1 MVGGD
6 AKGIRLRGATISG
19 ARPTTELVRGAIFNV
34 LGHLDPNPI
43 RALDLFAGSGS
54 LGIEALSRGATWVDF
69 AERHPRQCAAIK
81 ENLEATGF
89 SSTARIYCMDV
100 VRALGVLQDPY
111 ELVLMDP
118 PYSLPSLDY
127 VLNGLAK
134 SKLLSSGA
142 TVVVGHSKRL
152 TLQPVY
158 HDLGRVGQYRYGDSS
173 VDFFEKGGS

>member
-1 MVGGD
+1 MVSGD
-6 AKGIRLRGATISG
+6 AKGKMLRGATISG
-19 ARPTTELVRGAIFNV
+19 ARPTSELVRGAIFNV
-34 LGHLDPNPI
+34 LGHLETSPTK
-43 RALDLFAGSGS
+43 ALDLFAGSGS
-54 LGIEALSRGATWVDF
+54 LGIEALSRGADWADF

-89 SSTARIYCMDV
+89 SDRSRVYCMDV
-100 VRALGVLQDPY
+100 VGALRVLQEPY

-118 PYSLPSLDY
+118 PYSLTSLDN
-127 VLNGLAK
+127 VLNALAK

-152 TLQPVY
+152 TLKPEY
-158 HDLGRVGQYRYGDSS
+158 HDLGRVGHYRYGDSS